1 MMSHPLPVLEIT
13 ATQTQIPVYRLR
25 AALHH
30 RSGGRTMLGREGGD
44 FAVVGRQGHSF
55 ALIDHRGAAAA
66 LATDESA
73 RLREAPSWST
83 DLGLSWLQLCLVLLC
98 GTVGVAS
105 GAFLAEQVLSGA
117 MPKLASHTLA
127 APLLCLLQ

>member
-1 MMSHPLPVLEIT
+1 MMSHSLPVLEIT

-25 AALHH
+25 AASDNRRAAAALAIH
-30 RSGGRTMLGREGGD
+30 RRGRGRIMLDHE
-44 FAVVGRQGHSF
+44 GHSF
-55 ALIDHRGAAAA
+55 ALIDEGA
-66 LATDESA
+66 
-73 RLREAPSWST
+73 RPREAPSWST

-105 GAFLAEQVLSGA
+105 GAFLAEQVLSGS
-117 MPKLASHTLA
+117 MPKLAGHPLT